1 MELYAL
7 KINGMNNPVGY
18 RFDSVTIS
26 WKVKNAS
33 GKKQRNAR
41 VEVSEQEDFGTLLF
55 CREGAELSGLG
66 VKLDMPLAPYTRY
79 FCRVTVTSDTGEMAK
94 DVCCFET
101 AKLTEPWQ
109 GRWIGIPQAEDFH
122 PEYRKKFALSG
133 KVRRARLYICGLGL
147 FEAYLNGKKAGD
159 DLLAPFINDYKEHFQ
174 YCTYDVTSLLQEEN
188 ELSVLLGKGWY
199 Q

>member
-109 GRWIGIPQAEDFH
+109 GRWIGIPQADEFH
-122 PEYRKKFALSG
+122 PEARTQFAL
-133 KVRRARLYICGLGL
+133 
-147 FEAYLNGKKAGD
+147 AG
-159 DLLAPFINDYKEHFQ
+159 
-174 YCTYDVTSLLQEEN
+174 
-188 ELSVLLGKGWY
+188 
-199 Q
+199 